1 MNKFY
6 LNSAIFVL
14 FKIKMIPDLFFE
26 NYRITITFTLIIIK
40 YGTSNNK
47 SIRYFGISCST

>member
-1 MNKFY
+1 M
-6 LNSAIFVL
+6 IF
-14 FKIKMIPDLFFE
+14 DLSFE

-47 SIRYFGISCST
+47 SIRYFGINCST